1 MNVNIRGENIE
12 MTSSLQDYAEKKISK
27 LEKYFNSPLTTDA
40 HVNMRVHNKEQVI
53 EVTIPMQGLL
63 LRAEVGQ
70 DDMYAA
76 IDLVVSKLER
86 QIKKYKT
93 KIYRKSR
100 QDLRQARKAEHNSLA
115 AVTTGTVDPDTKN
128 NDDSL
133 DVVRTKRFVM
143 KPMTVEEAILQM
155 GMLGH
160 TFFVFKN
167 ALTGAINVVYSRK
180 DGRYGLI
187 DEEE

>member
-12 MTSSLQDYAEKKISK
+12 MTPSLQSYAEKKIGK
-27 LEKYFNSPLTTDA
+27 LEKYFNSPIAADA
-40 HVNMRVHNKEQVI
+40 RVNMRVHNRDQVI
-53 EVTIPMQGLL
+53 EVTIPLQGLL

-93 KIYRKSR
+93 RIYRKSR
-100 QDLRQARKAEHNSLA
+100 QDSRQAHESSSGSIA
-115 AVTTGTVDPDTKN
+115 ALTQTRETKTSERE
-128 NDDSL
+128 DSFK
-133 DVVRTKRFVM
+133 VVRNKRFVL

-155 GMLGH
+155 NMLGH
-160 TFFVFKN
+160 TFFVFNN
-167 ALTGAINVVYSRK
+167 ANNGETSVVYQRK

-187 DEEE
+187 EQE